1 MDIVWNEGISWNMGF
16 IAVSILALI
25 LVFLASRR
33 LRHRTELERNLV
45 ILLILAL
52 IPAYF
57 IVSDWDDIDWELT
70 MASKYEIR
78 DADGQLVPRMIL
90 EASQTSYSKRYY
102 LTNIAAVPY
111 RVVEFRGVG
120 EGNGYYQNVTRL
132 DPRETL
138 FVEFHIDEPSDRDST
153 LEPRLVQI
161 R

>member
-1 MDIVWNEGISWNMGF
+1 MDIVWDEGIYWNLGF

-52 IPAYF
+52 TPAYF
-57 IVSDWDDIDWELT
+57 IVSDWDDLAWELT
-70 MASKYEIR
+70 MAAKYEIR
-78 DADGQLVPRMIL
+78 DADGQLVPSMIL

-102 LTNIAAVPY
+102 LTNIVDVPY
-111 RVVEFRGVG
+111 RVVEFRGVTS
-120 EGNGYYQNVTRL
+120 GNGYYQNATRL

-138 FVEFHIDEPSDRDST
+138 LVEFHVDEPTTYDLT